1 MTAIFSA
8 MGLYSTTEPLPNA
21 TVKNTAQTHCYSASW
36 TVPFAAR
43 AYFEKFE
50 CGYSGREY
58 VRVLVNDRV
67 LPLETCGGDAL
78 GRCSVK
84 KFVDSLNFARAGG
97 HWDQC
102 HIQ

>member
-1 MTAIFSA
+1 M
-8 MGLYSTTEPLPNA
+8 
-21 TVKNTAQTHCYSASW
+21 
-36 TVPFAAR
+36 PFAAR
-43 AYFEKFE
+43 AYIEKMI
-50 CGYSGREY
+50 CGLSGKDY

-84 KFVDSLNFARAGG
+84 TFVDSLSFARAGG

-102 HIQ
+102 QRQ